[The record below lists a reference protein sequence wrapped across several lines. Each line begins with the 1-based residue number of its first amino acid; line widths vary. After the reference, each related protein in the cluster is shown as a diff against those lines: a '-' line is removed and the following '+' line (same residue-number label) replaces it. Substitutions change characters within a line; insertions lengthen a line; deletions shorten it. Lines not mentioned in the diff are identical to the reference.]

1 MAQGLVK
8 HDQVTLEQ
16 IVIPMG
22 KVTLASQAT
31 RDTR

>member
-1 MAQGLVK
+1 MVQGLVK

-22 KVTLASQAT
+22 KAT
-31 RDTR
+31 WVHKLEEL